1 MELNEKTINAGYSLM
16 NMTTKGYY
24 WYHDTPEQ
32 PFKYDE
38 GSIWLI
44 NPDKKEWMFH
54 LEKSGRLWYF
64 YKTSD
69 TFFRYMNMQNSDFE
83 LFIKM
88 WVEDVLKNGVST
100 TQEERAQRE
109 FKVEDVLKN
118 GVSTTNGV
126 YVYDNTQVEDVLKNG
141 VSTTDAGWGSG
152 GGQVEDVLKNGVSTT
167 YRQQLQRKSG
177 VEDVL
182 KNGKHL

>member
-16 NMTTKGYY
+16 NMITKGYY

-32 PFKYDE
+32 PFKHDE

-44 NPDKKEWMFH
+44 NPDKKEWMLQ
-54 LEKSGRLWYF
+54 LEKSGELWYF

-100 TQEERAQRE
+100 T
-109 FKVEDVLKN
+109 
-118 GVSTTNGV
+118 S
-126 YVYDNTQVEDVLKNG
+126 
-141 VSTTDAGWGSG
+141 AGYGAG
-152 GGQVEDVLKNGVSTT
+152 IP
-167 YRQQLQRKSG
+167 R